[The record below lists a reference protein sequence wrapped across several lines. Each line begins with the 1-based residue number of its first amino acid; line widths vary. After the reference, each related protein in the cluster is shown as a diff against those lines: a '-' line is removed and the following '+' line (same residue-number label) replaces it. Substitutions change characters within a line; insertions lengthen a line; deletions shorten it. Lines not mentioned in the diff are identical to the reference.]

1 MSPQPAA
8 PGAGS
13 PLAPPYAWD
22 DPTSSDDGAGN
33 QTVFVIG
40 AILGGLVAAAVAA
53 LGWAY
58 LANPPT
64 ALVTRRGVFITGEAN
79 YNQQV
84 SVTLWFLLIGVVLG
98 FVCGLVLAWLGRSRG
113 VAVVVAVLLLCAAA
127 SGVSAWLGVGV
138 FGPDLDAQLAGARVG
153 DLVTSELSITSE
165 VAYLGWPMGGM
176 LGVLAGIALAPVQDK
191 RPQLPAVSRTV
202 VIDTTTGGH

>member
-1 MSPQPAA
+1 
-8 PGAGS
+8 
-13 PLAPPYAWD
+13 L
-22 DPTSSDDGAGN
+22 
-33 QTVFVIG
+33 FVIG
-40 AILGGLVAAAVAA
+40 AIFGGLVAAPVAA
-53 LGWAY
+53 LGWAH

-98 FVCGLVLAWLGRSRG
+98 FVCGLVVAWLGRRLG
-113 VAVVVAVLLLCAAA
+113 VVTVIAVFLLCAVA
-127 SGVSAWLGVGV
+127 SGVSAWLGAGV

-153 DLVTSELSITSE
+153 DLVASELSITSE

-176 LGVLAGIALAPVQDK
+176 LGVLAGIALNCP
-191 RPQLPAVSRTV
+191 LSRV
-202 VIDTTTGGH
+202 PS